1 MKKNAYL
8 VKYAKAQVGKPYW
21 FGTFGQ
27 TASEKLLKEKR
38 KQYPKQYTAKDYP
51 TQYGQRVHDCV
62 GLHNGALWSETPD
75 SPPKYNASQ
84 DLGADG
90 LFKKAKKKGKIETFD
105 KLSGRLVF
113 KGSDKKKSHVGI
125 YSEGYVYEAKG
136 HAYGVKKTKFS
147 ASSWPYWAQS
157 PFFEEDP
164 KEEKP
169 AQDPKPA
176 DKPTTS
182 EKPAADPT
190 PAKPKEEPKPV
201 AYKVTATH
209 GLRLREDPSTKNNAN
224 IITVM
229 PKYNPKDG
237 TLFKAEKAQ
246 KGWLYGSYGK
256 HKGWACSDWLERV

>member
-1 MKKNAYL
+1 MKKNDYL

-38 KQYPKQYTAKDYP
+38 KQYPKQYTAKDFP
-51 TQYGQRVHDCV
+51 SQYGQRVHDCV
-62 GLHNGALWSETPD
+62 GLHNGALWSDTPD

-113 KGSDKKKSHVGI
+113 KGSDKKKTHVGI

-164 KEEKP
+164 QANDKPATEKP
-169 AQDPKPA
+169 SASTKPA
-176 DKPTTS
+176 T
-182 EKPAADPT
+182 T
-190 PAKPKEEPKPV
+190 PAKPAASKEII
-201 AYKVTATH
+201 YKVTAPH
-209 GLRLREDPSTKNNAN
+209 GLRLRKDPSKKNNEN
-224 IITVM
+224 VLTVM
-229 PKYNPKDG
+229 PQKKE
-237 TLFKAEKAQ
+237 FKVEKTQ
-246 KGWLYGSYGK
+246 NGWAFGSYGK
-256 HKGWACSDWLERV
+256 YKGWASTDWLERV